1 MADLR
6 NIDYGMKRYV
16 LQSCCLDNHISCT
29 TSGSENGGLHK
40 PNALCTQRVALK
52 KEFPDWLEKKLAR
65 IQQCSIKVLRVLM
78 PWKGATEKFTDSLSP
93 LQQIFLTVLLIGLGG
108 VRLWALFAAEFSLE
122 LYYLRTKVYLSQVAF
137 ARIRQS
143 MALQTASFQ
152 ATLGRRPFRT
162 EMVAKEWLT
171 YQTDTFQVTI

>member
-1 MADLR
+1 MCGDAMKGR
-6 NIDYGMKRYV
+6 NGKIHRQPVTTATKF
-16 LQSCCLDNHISCT
+16 SNCLI
-29 TSGSENGGLHK
+29 
-40 PNALCTQRVALK
+40 
-52 KEFPDWLEKKLAR
+52 DWL
-65 IQQCSIKVLRVLM
+65 
-78 PWKGATEKFTDSLSP
+78 
-93 LQQIFLTVLLIGLGG
+93 GG
-108 VRLWALFAAEFSLE
+108 GSTLALFAAEFSLE